1 MSEGVKLELFEFQN
15 AITPKLVNI
24 NAFKNLERL
33 NDARV
38 FNILFG
44 FEDHSF
50 TKKPLEKNGRGA
62 ITLLKNLDISYN
74 EWILFTN
81 FIINN
86 RVEGL
91 EEYKKF
97 KDGPKYNGLTH
108 NLNELDK
115 ICNKLGGIP
124 IFDKFIEYF
133 YEWDKTKKENKNFMK
148 PEDDKDN
155 DYIWMVYSDTGSSFD
170 YTQFVDRICSP
181 VRGWTCTGNESNIY
195 YFRKPRNIIIP
206 QMGPPNYTPPDTS
219 DEEEIGHEF
228 DEHGMPIE
236 EEEDL

>member
-1 MSEGVKLELFEFQN
+1 MSNEVKLELFEF
-15 AITPKLVNI
+15 ATSITPKLVNI

-33 NDARV
+33 KDARV

-50 TKKPLEKNGRGA
+50 TKKPLEKNAKCA
-62 ITLLKNLDISYN
+62 ITLLKHLDITYN
-74 EWILFTN
+74 NWILFTN

-86 RVEGL
+86 RIEGL
-91 EEYKKF
+91 EEYKRY
-97 KDGPKYNGLTH
+97 KDEPRYNGLTH

-124 IFDKFIEYF
+124 VFDKFLEEF
-133 YEWDKTKKENKNFMK
+133 YKEDTNLSTNTNFMK
-148 PEDDKDN
+148 PREDINNSYVWMIYN
-155 DYIWMVYSDTGSSFD
+155 DVGVASS
-170 YTQFVDRICSP
+170 YTHFVRTVCP
-181 VRGWTCTGNESNIY
+181 PERGWTCSGRENSLC

-206 QMGPPNYTPPDTS
+206 PLGPPTNTPPETS

-228 DEHGMPIE
+228 DEQGMAIV
-236 EEEDL
+236 EDL